1 MAVACWEMA
10 MEVRGITVALSPTH
24 PAAPPLWP
32 LQAALGLSLGLSQ
45 PLGGMAGSQVTCR
58 SVLSD

>member
-10 MEVRGITVALSPTH
+10 TEVRGITVALSPTH
-24 PAAPPLWP
+24 PAPPLWP
-32 LQAALGLSLGLSQ
+32 LQAALGLSLGLSP
-45 PLGGMAGSQVTCR
+45 PLGGMAGSQVTRR